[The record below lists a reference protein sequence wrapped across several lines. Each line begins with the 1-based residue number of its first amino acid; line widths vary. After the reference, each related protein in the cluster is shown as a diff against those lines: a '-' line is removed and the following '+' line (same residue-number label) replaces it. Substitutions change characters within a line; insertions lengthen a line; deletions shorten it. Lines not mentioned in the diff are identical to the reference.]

1 MNEKIKENAGICIS
15 ALLIVVGGWILYWAL
30 FGGGVRDDGGTAE
43 HTRAGIE
50 NAQRE
55 QQDAA
60 ESIRRIRSGL
70 ADGEHRA
77 DSIERRIET
86 GERRASAAEISVNS
100 AQSRVSQCRSL
111 AEDSERRIEKCL
123 RVCAEVRKTE
133 KPD

>member
-1 MNEKIKENAGICIS
+1 MNDERKKKISICLS
-15 ALLIVVGGWILYWAL
+15 VVFVAVTGFALYWAL
-30 FGGGVRDDGGTAE
+30 FGGGVRDDGGAADHART
-43 HTRAGIE
+43 GIE

-60 ESIRRIRSGL
+60 ESVGRIRSGL
-70 ADGEHRA
+70 ADGEHRT